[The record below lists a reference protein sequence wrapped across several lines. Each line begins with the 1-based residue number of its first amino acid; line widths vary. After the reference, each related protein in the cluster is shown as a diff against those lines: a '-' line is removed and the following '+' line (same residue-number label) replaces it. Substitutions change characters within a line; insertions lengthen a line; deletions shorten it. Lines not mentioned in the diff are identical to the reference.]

1 MLLHDVRELA
11 PHHPVEG
18 RTARLARKG
27 LVAVARASLSNAE
40 AADAPSLVVTFCH
53 TKDELEMP
61 LLDLKFR

>member
-1 MLLHDVRELA
+1 MSDA
-11 PHHPVEG
+11 
-18 RTARLARKG
+18 
-27 LVAVARASLSNAE
+27 SNAE

>member
-1 MLLHDVRELA
+1 MSVA
-11 PHHPVEG
+11 SS
-18 RTARLARKG
+18 TADSD
-27 LVAVARASLSNAE
+27 RAAMSDASNAE